1 MKLQNEQNLI
11 DFLTIYKNFKKIKK
25 KIKIFILFFPMISLF
40 VGFLINS
47 QLHEKYRTTY
57 SINFKINFYGNS
69 EHPNEILYKNN
80 YNEIFL
86 SKCIENKFF
95 FIKELKKNKHQLISI
110 DINNI
115 QMFKFVFDHTEKFEI
130 SDVNRIIENLYF
142 ECKIDLI
149 DRNIQILNHNLSK
162 IDIANNFSEG
172 VETLSNELKFM
183 ILSNS
188 IKKKLIS
195 NEIDFWNVEKS
206 KLNFSEEI
214 KNFKIETNKSYPNT
228 AMNLNFFFVIGLLI
242 SITIFLLQVNFFKK

>member
-1 MKLQNEQNLI
+1 
-11 DFLTIYKNFKKIKK
+11 
-25 KIKIFILFFPMISLF
+25 
-40 VGFLINS
+40 
-47 QLHEKYRTTY
+47 
-57 SINFKINFYGNS
+57 
-69 EHPNEILYKNN
+69 
-80 YNEIFL
+80 
-86 SKCIENKFF
+86 
-95 FIKELKKNKHQLISI
+95 
-110 DINNI
+110 
-115 QMFKFVFDHTEKFEI
+115 MFKFVFDHTEKFEI

-149 DRNIQILNHNLSK
+149 DLNIQILNHNLSK

-228 AMNLNFFFVIGLLI
+228 AMNLIFFFVIGLLI